1 MLFSTKVGQ
10 PRLYS
15 LLQRLSYNDGVMSEP
30 EPWLR
35 GTLTDVPPVQRAVLH
50 ALVLAREDLQRWCA
64 TLSDEQLNASPFGL
78 PPIAF
83 HIRHIARSIDRLLT
97 YAEGNSLSA
106 AQLFALRTELDS
118 GATRDALFQELG
130 SALDEASERV
140 RAFSSNMLGEPR
152 FVGRKQ
158 LPATVAGLL
167 VHIADHTLRHVGQ
180 GITTSKIIS
189 SQSTQA

>member
-1 MLFSTKVGQ
+1 VLFSTKAGQ

-50 ALVLAREDLQRWCA
+50 ALELAREDLQRWCA
-64 TLSDEQLNASPFGL
+64 ILNDEQLNARPFGL

-83 HIRHIARSIDRLLT
+83 HIRHIGRSIDRLLT

-106 AQLFALRTELDS
+106 AQLFALRTELDA

-130 SALDEASERV
+130 SALDRASERV
-140 RAFSSNMLGEPR
+140 RAFGSDILGEPR
-152 FVGRKQ
+152 FVGNKK

-167 VHIADHTLRHVGQ
+167 VHVADHTLRHVGQ